1 MVNISTDM
9 RENEISETRELKQTL
24 SQCCL
29 KSRFDTKTNS

>member
-1 MVNISTDM
+1 MVNISTGM
-9 RENEISETRELKQTL
+9 LESVISEIRELKQTL